1 MGYLK
6 MSEKT
11 GENVDYLKRFAGEW
25 VLVLKDEIIM
35 HGKNL
40 EEILEEAK
48 EHQDEDLT
56 LLKIPPKN
64 YFPII

>member
-1 MGYLK
+1 

-11 GENVDYLKRFAGEW
+11 DENVDYLKKFAGEW

-35 HGKNL
+35 HSKNL

-48 EHQDEDLT
+48 EHQEEDLT
-56 LLKIPPKN
+56 LLKIPPRN